1 MYAVAGILIAVAM
14 VCTVV
19 PLLMQYASQT
29 SMSVSASSVE
39 QQVRLWPESRIDDEL
54 RAARA
59 YNRDLVRSGQP
70 VLGTQADPFSNGERL
85 SSQSAQ
91 DQRYGRLLN
100 EGHGIMGRV
109 SIPKIS
115 VDLPIYHGT
124 GDKQLSLG
132 SGHLYGTSLPVGG
145 NNTHAVITGHRGM
158 VQAQMFTRLD
168 EMREG
173 DFIYISTMNRTLAYE
188 VDRITVIEPTD
199 TSQLRIVPGQDRLTL
214 MTCTPYG
221 INSHRLLVSGHR
233 VSMPVPAPDPTDL
246 HDGRTVGASAH
257 RRGHRAMPLGCDWRS
272 RSGMV
277 MPAMSNNRGAVQFF
291 SFSFFWGGLTRA
303 CLGYDKGPAGI
314 GWPQEEMY
322 VTGSRQRSSLDRPAA
337 VSAATQTLM
346 MSPTTNPME
355 AMATTLMEMPVS
367 ADCTMK
373 PSA

>member
-1 MYAVAGILIAVAM
+1 MTPVAPSFEQLVDVAKEYRAHARMRRRLRVMYAVAGILIAVAV

-29 SMSVSASSVE
+29 SMSASASSVE

-59 YNRDLVRSGQP
+59 YNRGLVRSGQP
-70 VLGTQADPFSNGERL
+70 VLGAQADPFSNGERL

-145 NNTHAVITGHRGM
+145 NDTHVVITGHRGM

-199 TSQLRIVPGQDRLTL
+199 TSQLRVVPGQDRLTL

-246 HDGRTVGASAH
+246 HDGRSAGAWAC
-257 RRGHRAMPLGCDWRS
+257 M
-272 RSGMV
+272 
-277 MPAMSNNRGAVQFF
+277 AVLLCG
-291 SFSFFWGGLTRA
+291 WGG
-303 CLGYDKGPAGI
+303 I
-314 GWPQEEMY
+314 
-322 VTGSRQRSSLDRPAA
+322 AA
-337 VSAATQTLM
+337 VRRRKRA
-346 MSPTTNPME
+346 PE
-355 AMATTLMEMPVS
+355 GPVRH
-367 ADCTMK
+367 AVRV
-373 PSA
+373 

>member
-1 MYAVAGILIAVAM
+1 M
-14 VCTVV
+14 
-19 PLLMQYASQT
+19 
-29 SMSVSASSVE
+29 
-39 QQVRLWPESRIDDEL
+39 
-54 RAARA
+54 
-59 YNRDLVRSGQP
+59 
-70 VLGTQADPFSNGERL
+70 LGAQADPFSNGERL

-145 NNTHAVITGHRGM
+145 NDTHAVITGHRGM

-199 TSQLRIVPGQDRLTL
+199 TSQLRVVPGQDRLTL

-233 VSMPVPAPDPTDL
+233 VSMPIPAPDPTDL
-246 HDGRTVGASAH
+246 HDGRTAGAWAC
-257 RRGHRAMPLGCDWRS
+257 M
-272 RSGMV
+272 
-277 MPAMSNNRGAVQFF
+277 AVLLCG
-291 SFSFFWGGLTRA
+291 WGG
-303 CLGYDKGPAGI
+303 I
-314 GWPQEEMY
+314 
-322 VTGSRQRSSLDRPAA
+322 AA
-337 VSAATQTLM
+337 VRRRKRA
-346 MSPTTNPME
+346 PE
-355 AMATTLMEMPVS
+355 GPVRH
-367 ADCTMK
+367 AVRV
-373 PSA
+373 

>member
-1 MYAVAGILIAVAM
+1 MTLVAPSFEQLVDVAKEYRAYARMQRRLRVMYAVAGILIAVAV

-29 SMSVSASSVE
+29 SMSASASSAE

-54 RAARA
+54 RAVRA

-70 VLGTQADPFSNGERL
+70 VLGAQADPFNNGERL

-124 GDKQLSLG
+124 GDKQLSFG

-168 EMREG
+168 EIEENDLFYLNIFG
-173 DFIYISTMNRTLAYE
+173 ETLAYKVNQIE
-188 VDRITVIEPTD
+188 VIEPD
-199 TSQLRIVPGQDRLTL
+199 EVDKLNIQEGKDLVSLI
-214 MTCTPYG
+214 TCTPYG
-221 INSHRLLVSGHR
+221 LNTHRLVVTGER
-233 VSMPVPAPDPTDL
+233 VSYEKKVYENIKPNML
-246 HDGRTVGASAH
+246 SGRELIFGALPFIFIGIQLISFIRQKMKERKRNEAQ
-257 RRGHRAMPLGCDWRS
+257 
-272 RSGMV
+272 
-277 MPAMSNNRGAVQFF
+277 NN
-291 SFSFFWGGLTRA
+291 
-303 CLGYDKGPAGI
+303 P
-314 GWPQEEMY
+314 
-322 VTGSRQRSSLDRPAA
+322 
-337 VSAATQTLM
+337 
-346 MSPTTNPME
+346 
-355 AMATTLMEMPVS
+355 
-367 ADCTMK
+367 
-373 PSA
+373 

>member
-1 MYAVAGILIAVAM
+1 MQRRLRVMYAVAGILIAVAV
-14 VCTVV
+14 VCTGGSAADAVCVADVHVRVGIFRRTAGTTVAGKPDRRRNCGRHV
-19 PLLMQYASQT
+19 PTTAISSDPASRCWEPKPT
-29 SMSVSASSVE
+29 V
-39 QQVRLWPESRIDDEL
+39 QQR
-54 RAARA
+54 
-59 YNRDLVRSGQP
+59 
-70 VLGTQADPFSNGERL
+70 GTL

-109 SIPKIS
+109 SDTENLRWII
-115 VDLPIYHGT
+115 PIYHGT

-199 TSQLRIVPGQDRLTL
+199 TSQLRVVPGQDRLTL

-233 VSMPVPAPDPTDL
+233 VSIPVPAPNPTDL
-246 HDGRTVGASAH
+246 HDGRTAGAWACMAVLLCGWGGIVAV
-257 RRGHRAMPLGCDWRS
+257 RRRKRTPKGPCAMPCGCDRRLQS
-272 RSGMV
+272 
-277 MPAMSNNRGAVQFF
+277 A
-291 SFSFFWGGLTRA
+291 TRRDLVIEA
-303 CLGYDKGPAGI
+303 CVRI
-314 GWPQEEMY
+314 I
-322 VTGSRQRSSLDRPAA
+322 SSCGDQ
-337 VSAATQTLM
+337 S
-346 MSPTTNPME
+346 
-355 AMATTLMEMPVS
+355 
-367 ADCTMK
+367 
-373 PSA
+373 

>member
-1 MYAVAGILIAVAM
+1 MTPVAPSFEQLVDVAREYRAYARMRRRLHVMYAVAGILIAVA
-14 VCTVV
+14 VICTVV

-29 SMSVSASSVE
+29 SMSASTSSVE

-59 YNRDLVRSGQP
+59 YNRDLARSGQP
-70 VLGTQADPFSNGERL
+70 VLGAQADPFSNGERL

-188 VDRITVIEPTD
+188 VDRIIVIEPTD

-221 INSHRLLVSGHR
+221 VNTHRLLISGHR
-233 VSMPVPAPDPTDL
+233 VAIPMPAPEPNDVLDARNIAL
-246 HDGRTVGASAH
+246 GVGLGILAAGLFIIWLARRHKAARIIRHGAFWPWMRRKGESAN
-257 RRGHRAMPLGCDWRS
+257 D
-272 RSGMV
+272 
-277 MPAMSNNRGAVQFF
+277 
-291 SFSFFWGGLTRA
+291 
-303 CLGYDKGPAGI
+303 
-314 GWPQEEMY
+314 
-322 VTGSRQRSSLDRPAA
+322 
-337 VSAATQTLM
+337 TL
-346 MSPTTNPME
+346 
-355 AMATTLMEMPVS
+355 A
-367 ADCTMK
+367 
-373 PSA
+373 

>member
-1 MYAVAGILIAVAM
+1 MYAVAGILIAVAV

-29 SMSVSASSVE
+29 SMSASASSVG

-70 VLGTQADPFSNGERL
+70 VLGTHADPFSNGERL

-188 VDRITVIEPTD
+188 VDRITVIKPTD

-233 VSMPVPAPDPTDL
+233 VSMPVPAPILPICMTAGPSA
-246 HDGRTVGASAH
+246 HGCAGRCSCAVGAALWRSVGASV
-257 RRGHRAMPLGCDWRS
+257 RRKGRRAMPLRRDWRS

-291 SFSFFWGGLTRA
+291 SFSFLGGLPVHAWGMT
-303 CLGYDKGPAGI
+303 KGQPESAG
-314 GWPQEEMY
+314 PKRRYM
-322 VTGSRQRSSLDRPAA
+322 
-337 VSAATQTLM
+337 
-346 MSPTTNPME
+346 
-355 AMATTLMEMPVS
+355 
-367 ADCTMK
+367 
-373 PSA
+373 

>member
-1 MYAVAGILIAVAM
+1 M
-14 VCTVV
+14 
-19 PLLMQYASQT
+19 
-29 SMSVSASSVE
+29 
-39 QQVRLWPESRIDDEL
+39 
-54 RAARA
+54 
-59 YNRDLVRSGQP
+59 
-70 VLGTQADPFSNGERL
+70 LGAQADPFSNGERL

-246 HDGRTVGASAH
+246 HDGRTVGAWV
-257 RRGHRAMPLGCDWRS
+257 C
-272 RSGMV
+272 
-277 MPAMSNNRGAVQFF
+277 GAVLLCG
-291 SFSFFWGGLTRA
+291 WGGIVAVRRRKRTPE
-303 CLGYDKGPAGI
+303 GP
-314 GWPQEEMY
+314 P
-322 VTGSRQRSSLDRPAA
+322 RHAA
-337 VSAATQTLM
+337 RV
-346 MSPTTNPME
+346 
-355 AMATTLMEMPVS
+355 
-367 ADCTMK
+367 
-373 PSA
+373 

>member
-1 MYAVAGILIAVAM
+1 M
-14 VCTVV
+14 
-19 PLLMQYASQT
+19 
-29 SMSVSASSVE
+29 
-39 QQVRLWPESRIDDEL
+39 
-54 RAARA
+54 
-59 YNRDLVRSGQP
+59 
-70 VLGTQADPFSNGERL
+70 LGAQADPFSNGERL

-124 GDKQLSLG
+124 GDKQLSFG

-233 VSMPVPAPDPTDL
+233 VSIPVPAPDPTDL
-246 HDGRTVGASAH
+246 HDGRTAGAWA
-257 RRGHRAMPLGCDWRS
+257 C
-272 RSGMV
+272 
-277 MPAMSNNRGAVQFF
+277 GAVLLCGW
-291 SFSFFWGGLTRA
+291 SGIAVVRRRRRA
-303 CLGYDKGPAGI
+303 PEGP
-314 GWPQEEMY
+314 
-322 VTGSRQRSSLDRPAA
+322 VRHAA
-337 VSAATQTLM
+337 RLR
-346 MSPTTNPME
+346 
-355 AMATTLMEMPVS
+355 
-367 ADCTMK
+367 
-373 PSA
+373 

>member
-1 MYAVAGILIAVAM
+1 MTPVAPSFEQLVDVAREYRAYARMRRRLHVMYAVAGILIAVA
-14 VCTVV
+14 VICTVV

-29 SMSVSASSVE
+29 SMSASASSAE
-39 QQVRLWPESRIDDEL
+39 RQVRLWPESRIDDEL

-70 VLGTQADPFSNGERL
+70 VLGVHADPFNNGERL

-124 GDKQLSLG
+124 GDKQLSFG

-233 VSMPVPAPDPTDL
+233 VGIPVPAPNPTDL
-246 HDGRTVGASAH
+246 HDGRTVGAWV
-257 RRGHRAMPLGCDWRS
+257 C
-272 RSGMV
+272 
-277 MPAMSNNRGAVQFF
+277 GAVLLCG
-291 SFSFFWGGLTRA
+291 WGGIVAVRRRKRA
-303 CLGYDKGPAGI
+303 PEGP
-314 GWPQEEMY
+314 
-322 VTGSRQRSSLDRPAA
+322 VRHA
-337 VSAATQTLM
+337 VWLR
-346 MSPTTNPME
+346 
-355 AMATTLMEMPVS
+355 
-367 ADCTMK
+367 
-373 PSA
+373 

>member
-1 MYAVAGILIAVAM
+1 MYSVAGILIAVAM

-29 SMSVSASSVE
+29 SMSASASSIE

-70 VLGTQADPFSNGERL
+70 VLGAQADPFSNGERL
-85 SSQSAQ
+85 SSQAAQ

-124 GDKQLSLG
+124 GDKQLSFG

-199 TSQLRIVPGQDRLTL
+199 TSQLRVVPGQD
-214 MTCTPYG
+214 
-221 INSHRLLVSGHR
+221 
-233 VSMPVPAPDPTDL
+233 
-246 HDGRTVGASAH
+246 
-257 RRGHRAMPLGCDWRS
+257 
-272 RSGMV
+272 
-277 MPAMSNNRGAVQFF
+277 
-291 SFSFFWGGLTRA
+291 
-303 CLGYDKGPAGI
+303 
-314 GWPQEEMY
+314 
-322 VTGSRQRSSLDRPAA
+322 
-337 VSAATQTLM
+337 
-346 MSPTTNPME
+346 
-355 AMATTLMEMPVS
+355 
-367 ADCTMK
+367 
-373 PSA
+373 

>member
-70 VLGTQADPFSNGERL
+70 VLGAQADPFSNGERL

-188 VDRITVIEPTD
+188 VDRITVIEPTIPR
-199 TSQLRIVPGQDRLTL
+199 SCALFPGRIG
-214 MTCTPYG
+214 
-221 INSHRLLVSGHR
+221 
-233 VSMPVPAPDPTDL
+233 
-246 HDGRTVGASAH
+246 
-257 RRGHRAMPLGCDWRS
+257 
-272 RSGMV
+272 
-277 MPAMSNNRGAVQFF
+277 
-291 SFSFFWGGLTRA
+291 
-303 CLGYDKGPAGI
+303 
-314 GWPQEEMY
+314 
-322 VTGSRQRSSLDRPAA
+322 
-337 VSAATQTLM
+337 
-346 MSPTTNPME
+346 
-355 AMATTLMEMPVS
+355 
-367 ADCTMK
+367 
-373 PSA
+373 

>member
-1 MYAVAGILIAVAM
+1 MYAVAGILIAVAV

-70 VLGTQADPFSNGERL
+70 VLGAQADPFSNGERL

-132 SGHLYGTSLPVGG
+132 SGPSVWH
-145 NNTHAVITGHRGM
+145 
-158 VQAQMFTRLD
+158 
-168 EMREG
+168 E
-173 DFIYISTMNRTLAYE
+173 
-188 VDRITVIEPTD
+188 
-199 TSQLRIVPGQDRLTL
+199 
-214 MTCTPYG
+214 
-221 INSHRLLVSGHR
+221 
-233 VSMPVPAPDPTDL
+233 
-246 HDGRTVGASAH
+246 
-257 RRGHRAMPLGCDWRS
+257 
-272 RSGMV
+272 
-277 MPAMSNNRGAVQFF
+277 
-291 SFSFFWGGLTRA
+291 
-303 CLGYDKGPAGI
+303 PAGRRQQHPCGHYRPSRHGAGADVHQI
-314 GWPQEEMY
+314 G
-322 VTGSRQRSSLDRPAA
+322 
-337 VSAATQTLM
+337 
-346 MSPTTNPME
+346 
-355 AMATTLMEMPVS
+355 
-367 ADCTMK
+367 
-373 PSA
+373 

>member
-1 MYAVAGILIAVAM
+1 MTLVAPSFEQLVDVAGEYRAYARMQRRLRVMYAVAGILIAVAV

-29 SMSVSASSVE
+29 SMSASASSIE

-70 VLGTQADPFSNGERL
+70 VLGAQADPFSNGERL

-145 NNTHAVITGHRGM
+145 NNTHSVITGHRGM

-199 TSQLRIVPGQDRLTL
+199 TSQLRIVPGRDRLTL

-246 HDGRTVGASAH
+246 HDGRTVGAWVCGSVLLC
-257 RRGHRAMPLGCDWRS
+257 G
-272 RSGMV
+272 
-277 MPAMSNNRGAVQFF
+277 
-291 SFSFFWGGLTRA
+291 WGGIVAVRRRKRTPE
-303 CLGYDKGPAGI
+303 GP
-314 GWPQEEMY
+314 P
-322 VTGSRQRSSLDRPAA
+322 RHAA
-337 VSAATQTLM
+337 QA
-346 MSPTTNPME
+346 
-355 AMATTLMEMPVS
+355 
-367 ADCTMK
+367 
-373 PSA
+373 

>member
-1 MYAVAGILIAVAM
+1 MTPVTPSFEQLVDVAKEYRAYARMQRRLRVMYAVAGILIAVAV

-29 SMSVSASSVE
+29 SMSASASSVE

-70 VLGTQADPFSNGERL
+70 VLGAQADPFNNGERL

-145 NNTHAVITGHRGM
+145 NNTHVVITGHRGM

-199 TSQLRIVPGQDRLTL
+199 TSQLRVVPGQDRLTL

-233 VSMPVPAPDPTDL
+233 VSIPVPAPNPTDL
-246 HDGRTVGASAH
+246 HDGRTAGAWAC
-257 RRGHRAMPLGCDWRS
+257 M
-272 RSGMV
+272 
-277 MPAMSNNRGAVQFF
+277 AVLLCG
-291 SFSFFWGGLTRA
+291 WGGIVAVRRRKRTPE
-303 CLGYDKGPAGI
+303 GP
-314 GWPQEEMY
+314 
-322 VTGSRQRSSLDRPAA
+322 VRHA
-337 VSAATQTLM
+337 VRLR
-346 MSPTTNPME
+346 
-355 AMATTLMEMPVS
+355 
-367 ADCTMK
+367 
-373 PSA
+373 

>member
-1 MYAVAGILIAVAM
+1 MYAVAGILIAVAV

-70 VLGTQADPFSNGERL
+70 VLGAQADPFSNGERL

-246 HDGRTVGASAH
+246 HDGRTVGASA
-257 RRGHRAMPLGCDWRS
+257 RRKGHRAMPLGCDWRS

-291 SFSFFWGGLTRA
+291 SFSFLGGLTRA
-303 CLGYDKGPAGI
+303 CLGYDKGPVGI

-355 AMATTLMEMPVS
+355 AMATTLMEIPVI

>member
-1 MYAVAGILIAVAM
+1 MTLVAPSFEHLVDVAKEYRAYARMRRRLRVMYAVAGILIAVAV

-70 VLGTQADPFSNGERL
+70 VLGAQADPFNNGERL

-91 DQRYGRLLN
+91 DQRYSRLLN

-173 DFIYISTMNRTLAYE
+173 DFIYISTMNRTLAYA
-188 VDRITVIEPTD
+188 VDRNYRNRTD
-199 TSQLRIVPGQDRLTL
+199 RYLAAAHCSRAGSADIDDLYAIRHQLP
-214 MTCTPYG
+214 
-221 INSHRLLVSGHR
+221 
-233 VSMPVPAPDPTDL
+233 PAPGLRPSCEHT
-246 HDGRTVGASAH
+246 
-257 RRGHRAMPLGCDWRS
+257 RS
-272 RSGMV
+272 R
-277 MPAMSNNRGAVQFF
+277 P
-291 SFSFFWGGLTRA
+291 
-303 CLGYDKGPAGI
+303 
-314 GWPQEEMY
+314 
-322 VTGSRQRSSLDRPAA
+322 RSDR
-337 VSAATQTLM
+337 SA
-346 MSPTTNPME
+346 
-355 AMATTLMEMPVS
+355 
-367 ADCTMK
+367 
-373 PSA
+373 

>member
-1 MYAVAGILIAVAM
+1 MYAVAGILIAVAV

-29 SMSVSASSVE
+29 SMSASASSIE

-70 VLGTQADPFSNGERL
+70 VLGAQADPFSNGERL

-246 HDGRTVGASAH
+246 HDGRTVGASV
-257 RRGHRAMPLGCDWRS
+257 RRKGHRVMPLGCDWRS

-291 SFSFFWGGLTRA
+291 SFSFLGRLTRA

-322 VTGSRQRSSLDRPAA
+322 VTENRQRSSLDRPAA

-346 MSPTTNPME
+346 MSPMTKPME
-355 AMATTLMEMPVS
+355 AMATTLMEIPVS

>member
-1 MYAVAGILIAVAM
+1 MTPVTPSFEQLVDVAREYRAYARMRRRLHVMYAVAGILIAVA
-14 VCTVV
+14 VICTVV

-29 SMSVSASSVE
+29 SMSASTSSVE

-59 YNRDLVRSGQP
+59 YNRDLARSGQP
-70 VLGTQADPFSNGERL
+70 VLGAQADPFSNGERL

-124 GDKQLSLG
+124 GDKQLSFG

-233 VSMPVPAPDPTDL
+233 VSIPVPAPDPTDL
-246 HDGRTVGASAH
+246 HDGRTAGAWAVGRCSCAVGVALRWFVGAGA
-257 RRGHRAMPLGCDWRS
+257 RRKGPCAMPRGCDR
-272 RSGMV
+272 R
-277 MPAMSNNRGAVQFF
+277 
-291 SFSFFWGGLTRA
+291 L
-303 CLGYDKGPAGI
+303 
-314 GWPQEEMY
+314 
-322 VTGSRQRSSLDRPAA
+322 
-337 VSAATQTLM
+337 
-346 MSPTTNPME
+346 
-355 AMATTLMEMPVS
+355 
-367 ADCTMK
+367 
-373 PSA
+373 